1 MTVLDYESLK
11 LIWWVLVGV
20 LLIGFALTDG
30 FDLGAAIL
38 LPLVGRTDQERRVVI
53 NTIAPHWDGNQV
65 WLITAGGALFAA
77 WPMVYATAFSGF
89 YWAMLLVLFALF
101 VRPVGFDYRSKL
113 DNTRW
118 RQSWDWGLFVGG
130 LVPSLVFGVA
140 FGNLLLGVPFQFD
153 DTLRVTYTG
162 NFWQL
167 LNPFG
172 LLAGVVS
179 LSMLTLHGATWL
191 LMRTVGDVAQRSQ
204 QAAKL
209 AALVYLLAFIGA
221 GAWLC
226 LGNIQ
231 GYSLASALDTN
242 AALNPLHKAVLQN
255 NPGWLANYSLYPV
268 TVLAPVIGVLG
279 GLLALLAGAGKRG
292 GLAFLGSSLAIVGTL
307 CTAGFALFPFV
318 MPSSLDATSSMTIWD
333 AVSSHTTLGIM
344 FAVACVFVPLILIY
358 TLWGYVKMWGKV
370 TTQHIASNPHGLY

>member
-1 MTVLDYESLK
+1 MFDYESLK

-30 FDLGAAIL
+30 FDLGAAAL
-38 LPLVGRTDQERRVVI
+38 MPFVGRTDNERRVVI

-77 WPMVYATAFSGF
+77 WPLVYAASFSGF

-113 DNTRW
+113 ENTRW
-118 RQSWDWGLFVGG
+118 RQTWDWGLFVGG

-153 DTLRVTYTG
+153 ADLRVTYYG
-162 NFWQL
+162 SFWQL

-179 LSMLTLHGATWL
+179 LSMLLLHGATWL
-191 LMRTVGDVAQRSQ
+191 MMRTEADVARRSRR
-204 QAAKL
+204 AAQL
-209 AALVYLLAFIGA
+209 TALVYLAAFIGA
-221 GAWLC
+221 GAWLW

-231 GYSLASALDTN
+231 GQVLQGALDTG
-242 AALNPLHKAVLQN
+242 AALNPLGKQVAAGNAGWMANYAQYPLTKLAPLLGILGAVLA
-255 NPGWLANYSLYPV
+255 LAAAS
-268 TVLAPVIGVLG
+268 GRKG
-279 GLLALLAGAGKRG
+279 GF
-292 GLAFLGSSLAIVGTL
+292 AFLGSSLAIVGTL
-307 CTAGFALFPFV
+307 CTAGFALFPFI
-318 MPSSLDATSSMTIWD
+318 MPSSLDPASSLTVWD
-333 AVSSHTTLGIM
+333 AVSSRMTLGIM
-344 FAVACVFVPLILIY
+344 FVVACIFVPIILAY
-358 TLWGYVKMWGKV
+358 TLWGYAKMWGTV
-370 TTQHIASNPHGLY
+370 TTAQIDSNRHGLY

>member
-1 MTVLDYESLK
+1 MFDYESLK

-30 FDLGAAIL
+30 FDLGAAAL
-38 LPLVGRTDQERRVVI
+38 MPFVGRTDNERRVVI

-77 WPMVYATAFSGF
+77 WPLVYAASFSGF

-113 DNTRW
+113 ENTRW
-118 RQSWDWGLFVGG
+118 RQTWDWGLFVGG

-153 DTLRVTYTG
+153 ADLRVTYYG
-162 NFWQL
+162 SFWQL

-179 LSMLTLHGATWL
+179 LSMLLLHGATWL
-191 LMRTVGDVAQRSQ
+191 MMRTEADVARRSRR
-204 QAAKL
+204 AAQVT
-209 AALVYLLAFIGA
+209 ALVYLVAFIGA
-221 GAWLC
+221 GAWLW

-231 GYSLASALDTN
+231 GQVIQGALDTG
-242 AALNPLHKAVLQN
+242 AALNPLGKQVVAGNAGWMANYAQYPLTKLAPLLGILGAVLA
-255 NPGWLANYSLYPV
+255 LAAAS
-268 TVLAPVIGVLG
+268 GRKG
-279 GLLALLAGAGKRG
+279 GF
-292 GLAFLGSSLAIVGTL
+292 AFLGSSLAIVGTL
-307 CTAGFALFPFV
+307 CTAGFALFPFI
-318 MPSSLDATSSMTIWD
+318 MPSSLDPASSLTVWD
-333 AVSSHTTLGIM
+333 AVSSRMTLGIM
-344 FAVACVFVPLILIY
+344 FVVACIFVPIILAY
-358 TLWGYVKMWGKV
+358 TLWGYAKMWGTV
-370 TTQHIASNPHGLY
+370 TTAQIDSNRHGLY

>member
-1 MTVLDYESLK
+1 MFDYESLK

-30 FDLGAAIL
+30 FDLGAAAL
-38 LPLVGRTDQERRVVI
+38 LPFVGRDDPERRVVI

-77 WPMVYATAFSGF
+77 WPLVYAAAFSGF

-118 RQSWDWGLFVGG
+118 RQAWDWGLCVGAWI
-130 LVPSLVFGVA
+130 PSLVFGVA
-140 FGNLLLGVPFQFD
+140 FGNLLLGVPFVFD
-153 DTLRVTYTG
+153 ESLRISYQG

-179 LSMLTLHGATWL
+179 LSMLTLHGGTWL
-191 LMRTVGDVAQRSQ
+191 MLRTEPLLAARAR
-204 QAAKL
+204 QAAML
-209 AALVYLLAFIGA
+209 CAGLFLLAFAGA
-221 GAWLC
+221 GLWLW
-226 LGNIQ
+226 LGDIR
-231 GYSLASALDTN
+231 GLVLASGLDTQ
-242 AALNPLHKAVLQN
+242 AALNPLAKQVGSG
-255 NPGWLANYSLYPV
+255 NPGWLDNYGREPL
-268 TVLAPVIGVLG
+268 TQLAPLLGLGG
-279 GLLALLAGAGKRG
+279 GLLALLAAWLRRGA
-292 GLAFLGSSLAIVGTL
+292 LAFLGSSLAIVGTL

-318 MPSSLDATSSMTIWD
+318 MPSSIDPVSSLTVWD
-333 AVSSHTTLGIM
+333 AVSSRMTLGIM
-344 FAVACVFVPLILIY
+344 FVVACIFVPLILIY
-358 TLWGYVKMWGKV
+358 TLWSYAKMWGRV
-370 TTQHIASNPHGLY
+370 STRQIDANPHGLY

>member
-1 MTVLDYESLK
+1 MFDYESLK

-30 FDLGAAIL
+30 FDLGAAAL
-38 LPLVGRTDQERRVVI
+38 MPFVGRTDNERRVVI

-77 WPMVYATAFSGF
+77 WPLVYAASFSGF

-113 DNTRW
+113 ENTRW
-118 RQSWDWGLFVGG
+118 RQTWDWGLFVGG

-153 DTLRVTYTG
+153 ADLRVTYYG
-162 NFWQL
+162 SFWQL

-179 LSMLTLHGATWL
+179 LSMLLLHGATWL
-191 LMRTVGDVAQRSQ
+191 MMRTEADVARRSRR
-204 QAAKL
+204 AAQVT
-209 AALVYLLAFIGA
+209 ALVYLVAFIGA
-221 GAWLC
+221 GAWLW

-231 GYSLASALDTN
+231 GQVLQGALDN
-242 AALNPLHKAVLQN
+242 GAALNPLGKQVAAGNAGWMANYAQYPLTKLAPLVGILGAVLA
-255 NPGWLANYSLYPV
+255 LAAAS
-268 TVLAPVIGVLG
+268 GRKG
-279 GLLALLAGAGKRG
+279 GF
-292 GLAFLGSSLAIVGTL
+292 AFLGSSLAIVGTL
-307 CTAGFALFPFV
+307 CTAGFALFPFI
-318 MPSSLDATSSMTIWD
+318 MPSSLDPASSLTVWD
-333 AVSSHTTLGIM
+333 AVSSRMTLGIM
-344 FAVACVFVPLILIY
+344 FVVACIFVPIILAY
-358 TLWGYVKMWGKV
+358 TLWGYAKMWGTV
-370 TTQHIASNPHGLY
+370 TTAQIDSNRHGLY

>member
-1 MTVLDYESLK
+1 MFDYESLK

-30 FDLGAAIL
+30 FDLGAAAL
-38 LPLVGRTDQERRVVI
+38 MPFVGRTDNERRVVI

-77 WPMVYATAFSGF
+77 WPLVYAASFSGF

-113 DNTRW
+113 ENTRW
-118 RQSWDWGLFVGG
+118 RQTWDWGLFVGG

-153 DTLRVTYTG
+153 ADLRVTYYG
-162 NFWQL
+162 SFWQL

-179 LSMLTLHGATWL
+179 LSMLLLHGATWL
-191 LMRTVGDVAQRSQ
+191 MMRTEADVARRSRR
-204 QAAKL
+204 AAQVT
-209 AALVYLLAFIGA
+209 ALVYLVAFIGA
-221 GAWLC
+221 GAWLW

-231 GYSLASALDTN
+231 GQVIQGALDTG
-242 AALNPLHKAVLQN
+242 AALNPLGKQVAAGNAGWMANYALYPLTKLAPLLGILGAVLA
-255 NPGWLANYSLYPV
+255 LAAAS
-268 TVLAPVIGVLG
+268 GRKG
-279 GLLALLAGAGKRG
+279 GF
-292 GLAFLGSSLAIVGTL
+292 AFLGSSLAIVGTL
-307 CTAGFALFPFV
+307 CTAGFALFPFI
-318 MPSSLDATSSMTIWD
+318 MPSSLDPASSLTVWD
-333 AVSSHTTLGIM
+333 AVSSRMTLGIM
-344 FAVACVFVPLILIY
+344 FVVACIFVPIILAY
-358 TLWGYVKMWGKV
+358 TLWGYAKMWGTV
-370 TTQHIASNPHGLY
+370 TTAQIDSNRHGLY

>member
-1 MTVLDYESLK
+1 MFDYESLK

-30 FDLGAAIL
+30 FDLGAAAL
-38 LPLVGRTDQERRVVI
+38 MPFVGRTDNERRVVI

-77 WPMVYATAFSGF
+77 WPLVYAASFSGF

-113 DNTRW
+113 ENTRW
-118 RQSWDWGLFVGG
+118 RQTWDWGLFVGG

-153 DTLRVTYTG
+153 ADLRVTYYG
-162 NFWQL
+162 SFWQL

-179 LSMLTLHGATWL
+179 LSMLLLHGATWL
-191 LMRTVGDVAQRSQ
+191 MMRTEADVARRSRR
-204 QAAKL
+204 AAQVT
-209 AALVYLLAFIGA
+209 ALVYLIAFIGA
-221 GAWLC
+221 GAWLW

-231 GYSLASALDTN
+231 GQVIQGALDTG
-242 AALNPLHKAVLQN
+242 AALNPLGKQVAAGNAGWMANYAQYPLTKLAPLLGILGAVLA
-255 NPGWLANYSLYPV
+255 LAAAS
-268 TVLAPVIGVLG
+268 GRKG
-279 GLLALLAGAGKRG
+279 GF
-292 GLAFLGSSLAIVGTL
+292 AFLGSSLAIVGTL
-307 CTAGFALFPFV
+307 CTAGFALFPFI
-318 MPSSLDATSSMTIWD
+318 MPSSLDPASSLTVWD
-333 AVSSHTTLGIM
+333 AVSSRMTLGIM
-344 FAVACVFVPLILIY
+344 FVVACIFVPIILAY
-358 TLWGYVKMWGKV
+358 TLWGYAKMWGTV
-370 TTQHIASNPHGLY
+370 TTAQIDSNRHGLY

>member
-1 MTVLDYESLK
+1 MFDYESLK

-30 FDLGAAIL
+30 FDLGAAAL
-38 LPLVGRTDQERRVVI
+38 MPFVGKTDSERRVVI

-77 WPMVYATAFSGF
+77 WPLVYAASFSGF

-113 DNTRW
+113 ENTRW
-118 RQSWDWGLFVGG
+118 RSSWDWGLFVGG

-153 DTLRVTYTG
+153 ETLRVSYHG
-162 NFWQL
+162 SFWQL

-179 LSMLTLHGATWL
+179 LSMLMLHGATWL
-191 LMRTVGDVAQRSQ
+191 MMRTEGDIARRSQ
-204 QAAKL
+204 RAAQL
-209 AALVYLLAFIGA
+209 TALVYLAAFIGA
-221 GAWLC
+221 GAWLW

-231 GYSLASALDTN
+231 GFTLAAAIDTN
-242 AALNPLHKAVLQN
+242 AAINPLGKSVLHDN
-255 NPGWLANYSLYPV
+255 AGWLANYAQYPLTKLV
-268 TVLAPVIGVLG
+268 PLTGILGGVLA
-279 GLLALLAGAGKRG
+279 LAAASGKRG
-292 GLAFLGSSLAIVGTL
+292 AWAFLGSSLAITGTL
-307 CTAGFALFPFV
+307 CTAGFAMFPFI
-318 MPSSLDATSSMTIWD
+318 MPSSLDLNSSLTLWD
-333 AVSSHTTLGIM
+333 AVSSHKTLGIM
-344 FAVACVFVPLILIY
+344 FVAACIFVPLILVY
-358 TLWGYVKMWGKV
+358 TLWCYTKMWGKV
-370 TTQHIASNPHGLY
+370 TTGQIEQNSHGLY